1 MDREADKI
9 VRMSIKKAGLEKPG
23 KDFLHSVMSKIETQ
37 TEVAPVRIKNE
48 ALISRNGW
56 LLIGGI
62 VSLLLVTVLLTD
74 SEYKL
79 PFVISFE
86 TEMLHDYFSIFES
99 RIFVVSIVITAIFVL
114 LHTWLISRKMDDW
127 YLRYK
132 HQM

>member
-1 MDREADKI
+1 
-9 VRMSIKKAGLEKPG
+9 
-23 KDFLHSVMSKIETQ
+23 MSKIETQ

-62 VSLLLVTVLLTD
+62 VTLLLGTVLLTD
-74 SEYKL
+74 SDYKI
-79 PFVISFE
+79 PFVISFK

>member
-1 MDREADKI
+1 MNREADKI
-9 VRMSIKKAGLEKPG
+9 VRISIKKAGLEKPG

-37 TEVAPVRIKNE
+37 TEVAPLRFKNE

-56 LLIGGI
+56 FLIGGI
-62 VSLLLVTVLLTD
+62 VSLLLGTVLLTD

>member
-1 MDREADKI
+1 MNREADKI
-9 VRMSIKKAGLEKPG
+9 VRMSIKKAGLENPG
-23 KDFLHSVMSKIETQ
+23 KDFLQSVMSKIETQ

-62 VSLLLVTVLLTD
+62 VSLLLGTVLLTD
-74 SEYKL
+74 SEYKI

-99 RIFVVSIVITAIFVL
+99 RIFVLSIVITALFVL

>member
-1 MDREADKI
+1 MNREADKI
-9 VRMSIKKAGLEKPG
+9 VRMSIKKAGLESPG
-23 KDFLHSVMSKIETQ
+23 KDFLQSVMTKIETQ

-62 VSLLLVTVLLTD
+62 VTLLLGSVLLTD
-74 SEYKL
+74 SDYKI
-79 PFVISFE
+79 PFVISFK

>member
-1 MDREADKI
+1 MNREADKI

-37 TEVAPVRIKNE
+37 TEVAPLRIKNE

-62 VSLLLVTVLLTD
+62 VSLLLGTVLLTD

>member
-37 TEVAPVRIKNE
+37 TEVAPLRFKNE

-62 VSLLLVTVLLTD
+62 VSLLLGTVLLTD
-74 SEYKL
+74 SDYKL
-79 PFVISFE
+79 PFVISIE

>member
-1 MDREADKI
+1 MNREADKI
-9 VRMSIKKAGLEKPG
+9 VRMSIKKAGLENPG
-23 KDFLHSVMSKIETQ
+23 KDFLQSVMSKIETQ

-62 VSLLLVTVLLTD
+62 VTLLLGTVLLTD
-74 SEYKL
+74 SDYKI
-79 PFVISFE
+79 PFVISFK

>member
-1 MDREADKI
+1 MNREADKI
-9 VRMSIKKAGLEKPG
+9 VRMSIKKAGLENPG
-23 KDFLHSVMSKIETQ
+23 KDFLQSVMSKIETQ

-62 VSLLLVTVLLTD
+62 VSLLLGTVLLTD
-74 SEYKL
+74 SEYKI
-79 PFVISFE
+79 PFVFSFE

-99 RIFVVSIVITAIFVL
+99 RIFVLSIVITALFVL

>member
-9 VRMSIKKAGLEKPG
+9 VRMSIKKVGLEKPG

-37 TEVAPVRIKNE
+37 TEVAPLRIKNE

-62 VSLLLVTVLLTD
+62 VSLLLGTVLLTD
-74 SEYKL
+74 SDYKL
-79 PFVISFE
+79 PFVISIE